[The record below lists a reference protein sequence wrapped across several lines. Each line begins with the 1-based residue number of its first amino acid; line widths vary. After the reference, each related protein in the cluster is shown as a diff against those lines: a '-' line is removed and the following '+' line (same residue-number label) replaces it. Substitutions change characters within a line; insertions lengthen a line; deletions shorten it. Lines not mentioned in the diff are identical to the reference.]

1 MKKPRVDIEAFSSR
15 TGMSYADIARAAGIS
30 KPMVTCIRKGTSTPS
45 YSTLAAFHGLGM
57 TPSEMFGED
66 SGAKISDADCE
77 KIAEFVYFR
86 MSGKKRE

>member
-1 MKKPRVDIEAFSSR
+1 MKKPCVDIEAFSSR

-30 KPMVTCIRKGTSTPS
+30 KPMVTCIRKGASSPS
-45 YSTLAAFHGLGM
+45 YSTLAAFHRLGM

-66 SGAKISDADCE
+66 SRATVSDADCE
-77 KIAEFVYFR
+77 KIAEFVYSR